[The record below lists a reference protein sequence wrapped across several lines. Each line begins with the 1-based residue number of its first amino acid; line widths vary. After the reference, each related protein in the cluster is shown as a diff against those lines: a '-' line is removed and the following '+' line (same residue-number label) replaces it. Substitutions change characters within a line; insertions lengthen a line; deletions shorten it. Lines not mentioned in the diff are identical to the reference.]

1 VNQNTPSVINIMITE
16 VFGFGQWNKT
26 ESDAHIQP
34 LIGDTN
40 DQQYAIGLSLLLIVV
55 ILIPV
60 MLCTKPIMHACL
72 HSESDED
79 RDEIEFTNINRG
91 DDMSQP
97 LQPGIQRD
105 SGAMAGEDNSRK
117 LTDDMMMKRHREMQ
131 SLEN

>member
-1 VNQNTPSVINIMITE
+1 MITE

-26 ESDAHIQP
+26 ESDAHVQP
-34 LIGDTN
+34 LIGDSN

-72 HSESDED
+72 HSDSDEEN
-79 RDEIEFTNINRG
+79 DEIEFTNINRG

-97 LQPGIQRD
+97 LAPGIQRD
-105 SGAMAGEDNSRK
+105 SSGFEPVSGEDNSRK

-131 SLEN
+131 SLEA